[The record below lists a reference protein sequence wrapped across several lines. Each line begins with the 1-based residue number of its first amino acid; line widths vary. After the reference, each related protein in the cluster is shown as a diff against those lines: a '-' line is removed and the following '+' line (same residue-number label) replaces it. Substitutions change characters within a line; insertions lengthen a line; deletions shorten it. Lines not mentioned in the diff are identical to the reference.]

1 MTSRKLQAE
10 IEKVLKKISEG
21 VEVFE
26 GIFSKIQ
33 TATTLVINY
42 IIHLKAQKEKYE
54 GDLKK
59 EIKKLQRF
67 RDQIK
72 TWQASNEIK
81 DKKLLIENRRLIETV
96 IIILMY

>member
-1 MTSRKLQAE
+1 MYLKGFSLKFKLLQLLYE
-10 IEKVLKKISEG
+10 ILAN
-21 VEVFE
+21 FE
-26 GIFSKIQ
+26 
-33 TATTLVINY
+33 
-42 IIHLKAQKEKYE
+42 AQKEKYE

-96 IIILMY
+96 F